1 MGLFQNLK
9 ELMVFTTKVR
19 ASNNLRVIK
28 MVILVFLNYLNTMVI
43 SEMTS
48 FSFGTMVQNWKN
60 SPGNLWVSVPVFDNR
75 PTTLLMIFLGIP

>member
-1 MGLFQNLK
+1 LGLFQNLK

-19 ASNNLRVIK
+19 ASNNLKVIK

-48 FSFGTMVQNWKN
+48 FSFRTMVPN
-60 SPGNLWVSVPVFDNR
+60 SENSTGNLWVSVPAFDNR
-75 PTTLLMIFLGIP
+75 PTTLLMIFMGIP